1 MNLRLLWGSIA
12 GMYVNGARRNREA
25 HLNGVQICYVTSLA
39 IYRSHLGLCFSLL
52 LKRTETEWRLRFRTQ
67 ASSGWCLVLFKGDI
81 HVPRAKDNLISCI
94 VRWIRPM
101 KQSASCHMSFE
112 WAQCARNKSHCR
124 IDGRST
130 IIITW
135 RQISSSTPYYRAT
148 KLVVPTTTTREE
160 ECLSVCGCGWQR
172 TGLGFQSRQEDFSN
186 PIPDVHTVLI
196 PSIANYS
203 HVMSVNNNVHVVGVL
218 NLNICVYLR
227 FTISCCLRSPNGPVL
242 VVTICSQDSCYDPW
256 ASLILSTYSPVGAY

>member
-1 MNLRLLWGSIA
+1 MGFNRGYVS
-12 GMYVNGARRNREA
+12 YVNGARRNREA

-81 HVPRAKDNLISCI
+81 HVPSRAKDNLISCI

-130 IIITW
+130 IITW

-148 KLVVPTTTTREE
+148 NHHHPRRRMSFGLWLWLAEDRTR
-160 ECLSVCGCGWQR
+160 
-172 TGLGFQSRQEDFSN
+172 
-186 PIPDVHTVLI
+186 IPEQTR
-196 PSIANYS
+196 
-203 HVMSVNNNVHVVGVL
+203 
-218 NLNICVYLR
+218 R
-227 FTISCCLRSPNGPVL
+227 F
-242 VVTICSQDSCYDPW
+242 
-256 ASLILSTYSPVGAY
+256 